1 MRHVLQVAVLLSAV
15 IAALLT
21 TGCESRD
28 ARELQARSAV
38 IADRA
43 AESGDSTT
51 SATPDTSEA
60 TASAYA
66 TNPHDGPDT
75 TGFFDAEIT
84 FCRKI
89 GKKSGKRI
97 GTAQHFQ
104 TAEKR
109 YVHGLVD
116 FHNIR
121 PHRLYAVH
129 LVWIKPGGREIFRRY
144 AEVVTEP
151 IADGY
156 ETVIRWQ
163 KAEDLAYLKEERRG
177 SPQSAFTLGSRL
189 NISHSRQRIPGDYL
203 MRVYLDRRLL
213 LEKKFTL
220 AEG

>member
-1 MRHVLQVAVLLSAV
+1 MRHVLLAAVLLFAV
-15 IAALLT
+15 CAALLT

-28 ARELQARSAV
+28 AQELQARSAV
-38 IADRA
+38 TADRVV
-43 AESGDSTT
+43 ESGGSDASDA
-51 SATPDTSEA
+51 SDTSDA
-60 TASAYA
+60 AASAYA
-66 TNPHDGPDT
+66 PNPQDRPDT

-97 GTAQHFQ
+97 GTAQHFK

-116 FHNIR
+116 FRNIR

-129 LVWIKPGGREIFRRY
+129 LVWIKPGGREIFRRS

-151 IADGY
+151 VADGY
-156 ETVIRWQ
+156 ETVIRWK

-177 SPQSAFTLGSRL
+177 SRQSAFTLGSRL

>member
-1 MRHVLQVAVLLSAV
+1 MRHVLLVALLLSAV
-15 IAALLT
+15 LAAVLT

-28 ARELQARSAV
+28 ARQLQARSAV
-38 IADRA
+38 TADRV
-43 AESGDSTT
+43 AEAGGSDASDA
-51 SATPDTSEA
+51 SDTSEA

-66 TNPHDGPDT
+66 TNPHDRPDT
-75 TGFFDAEIT
+75 TGFFDTEIT
-84 FCRKI
+84 FCRRI

-116 FHNIR
+116 FRNIR

-129 LVWIKPGGREIFRRY
+129 LVWIKPGGKEIFRRY

-151 IADGY
+151 VADGY
-156 ETVIRWQ
+156 ETVIRWK

-177 SPQSAFTLGSRL
+177 SMQSAFTLGSRL
-189 NISHSRQRIPGDYL
+189 NISHSRQRTPGDYL